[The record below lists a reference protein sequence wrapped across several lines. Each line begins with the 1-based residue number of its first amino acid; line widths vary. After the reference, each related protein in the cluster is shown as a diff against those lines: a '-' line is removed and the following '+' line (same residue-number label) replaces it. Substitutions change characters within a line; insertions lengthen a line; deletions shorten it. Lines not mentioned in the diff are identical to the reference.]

1 MKLNGCIFLIS
12 ARKNLL
18 KICLTL
24 LERNYNHRFNYPIH
38 IFYHGNKYDDINFR
52 KSIQEIN
59 PKTEYHFHKILAIL
73 PQHIQEKDLF
83 YNKIYNEYVKTSFS
97 KERLGY
103 LFAITWKINSIEDDI
118 LKKYEYFIMIDDDSW
133 FKNPITK
140 DLFVELNENNKLL
153 GTAYTWNNVNSR
165 VLDTREQLFE
175 YTKNYI
181 NKYLNPQKN
190 INDNNTNDTNKIKS
204 RNLREIMLKSE
215 KYDPIHNRTYN
226 KEFHEQKFLSGNC
239 NIYNRKLF
247 ETKEWK
253 QYLKEFN
260 DFGGGYK
267 YRWGDCE
274 IISLFYYIHIG
285 DEFYDFKLKDK
296 GLYHNQIKNKW
307 DCIFDKEC
315 L

>member
-38 IFYHGNKYDDINFR
+38 IFYHGIKYDDINFR
-52 KSIQEIN
+52 KSIQQIN
-59 PKTEYHFHKILAIL
+59 PKTKYHFHKIPAIL
-73 PQHIQEKDLF
+73 PPNIKEEDLF
-83 YNKIYNEYVKTSFS
+83 YNKTHIEYVKDSFP

-103 LFAITWKINSIEDDI
+103 LHANYFWNNFMNYPQ
-118 LKKYEYFIMIDDDSW
+118 LKEYDYLIRIDDDSW
-133 FKNPITK
+133 FKKTITK
-140 DLFVELNENNKLL
+140 DLFIELNENNKLL
-153 GTAYTWNNVNSR
+153 GTGYTWNNVNSR
-165 VLDTREQLFE
+165 VLDTRNQLFE

-181 NKYLNPQKN
+181 NKYLNPPKN
-190 INDNNTNDTNKIKS
+190 INDNNTTNTIEIKS
-204 RNLREIMLKSE
+204 RNLREIMLKPE
-215 KYDPIHNRTYN
+215 QYNQIHNRTYN

-296 GLYHNQIKNKW
+296 DLYHNQIKNTYILIK
-307 DCIFDKEC
+307 DKD